1 MSDLQMLMPMLPQK
15 VQQQIIDTVW
25 GHWFNVVNSD
35 RDRVSQLYRD
45 VVAAVQASS
54 RKGRRA

>member
-1 MSDLQMLMPMLPQK
+1 VS
-15 VQQQIIDTVW
+15 
-25 GHWFNVVNSD
+25 SD

-54 RKGRRA
+54 QKGRRA